1 MTNGARL
8 SSIVAAALLAG
19 WALEGP
25 SHKSIELV
33 EVK

>member
-1 MTNGARL
+1 MTSGARL

-19 WALEGP
+19 RAFAGL